1 MCPPLKATELNLVQ
15 VEDSVISLADL
26 WSPYTLFPHSALF
39 YVGWVLLSG
48 CSLLHYVP
56 SSSTFSH
63 PRPDSAYLLRTDTVH
78 GLAVDPF
85 LSIQASLKIHTLTS
99 QL

>member
-1 MCPPLKATELNLVQ
+1 MCLPLKATELSLVQ

-26 WSPYTLFPHSALF
+26 WSHYTLFPAQF

-48 CSLLHYVP
+48 CSLLHCVP
-56 SSSTFSH
+56 SSSAFSH
-63 PRPDSAYLLRTDTVH
+63 PRPDSAYLLRTDTVQ

-85 LSIQASLKIHTLTS
+85 LSI
-99 QL
+99 